1 MIKADLKC
9 EEKAS
14 SILNL
19 ESFTVERAHGP
30 KLPVGF
36 LYLMNT
42 FFRNT
47 ILIHL
52 LPALGHRE

>member
-19 ESFTVERAHGP
+19 ESFTLERAHGP
-30 KLPVGF
+30 KLPVGYDF
-36 LYLMNT
+36 DSFT
-42 FFRNT
+42 T
-47 ILIHL
+47 S
-52 LPALGHRE
+52 PGS